1 MKSLLLLTSS
11 SLSFPLSF
19 PFHLQKKPKKV
30 SSPYCAETVE
40 SSDCYLFAGPVTN
53 DYTSVGYSLLLKP
66 EKMIVVDGDRV
77 SVAGKRF
84 FSCIAM
90 DAFLERLAERVEFN
104 DAAWKVCW
112 YFLLTFLK
120 QFSFSCRRIFL
131 SLSL

>member
-1 MKSLLLLTSS
+1 MPNAKGMVSEKLERFLGIYWG
-11 SLSFPLSF
+11 
-19 PFHLQKKPKKV
+19 QV

-40 SSDCYLFAGPVTN
+40 SSDCYLFAGPVMN

-90 DAFLERLAERVEFN
+90 DAFLDALAKKVTFN
-104 DAAWKVCW
+104 DAAWKV
-112 YFLLTFLK
+112 
-120 QFSFSCRRIFL
+120 RGRV
-131 SLSL
+131 